1 MVGDVGARQMN
12 GTNIISAVLLIG
24 LLQTTQ
30 AAVDSMPLIQYSWGG
45 GLSNIKSADLRIH
58 DTGKVLVKCVKQEQ
72 KPLEYE
78 FTLDGDEVAALI
90 SLVQIVK
97 FFDQPTNDTSFA
109 TDVGES
115 SLTVSLGNNRRTLNY
130 RFRPELDPLTQAL
143 WKLIQQ
149 GIVTAELQTNGDT
162 YQAMVAS
169 SSRLVGSK
177 VYCPRLLVDP
187 LKKEN
192 ARCQDRQKLE
202 WGLTGLAWLVTED
215 QWLGFVSSQLT
226 DARAGRK
233 ALLLGVL
240 GSHPFYGNIPDTHAH
255 ILLPLL
261 TSLLD
266 SFTGTKGPI
275 EPKTDES
282 LGIVCQFIG
291 SKKYDRSLPTLFKL
305 RQVHGDSVAGGWAGW
320 AIESITA
327 EKKKPQ
333 PESGHVRK

>member
-1 MVGDVGARQMN
+1 MK
-12 GTNIISAVLLIG
+12 GTNIIAAVLLMG
-24 LLQTTQ
+24 LLLTSQ

-45 GLSNIKSADLRIH
+45 GLSNIRTADLRVD

-72 KPLEYE
+72 EQSPLQYE
-78 FTLDGDEVAALI
+78 FTLDGDELAALT

-109 TDVGES
+109 TDVGEF
-115 SLTVSLGNNRRTLNY
+115 SLTVSLGNKRHTLNY

-149 GIVTAELQTNGDT
+149 GIVTAELQSNGDT

-187 LKKEN
+187 LKREIAN
-192 ARCQDRQKLE
+192 CQDRQKLE

-215 QWLGFVSSQLT
+215 QWLGFVSSQLI
-226 DARAGRK
+226 DAAAARK
-233 ALLLGVL
+233 ALLLGLL
-240 GSHPFYGNIPDTHAH
+240 GSHPFYGNIPDTHAL

-261 TSLLD
+261 TAVLD
-266 SFTGTKGPI
+266 SFTETKGKI
-275 EPKTDES
+275 EP
-282 LGIVCQFIG
+282 
-291 SKKYDRSLPTLFKL
+291 
-305 RQVHGDSVAGGWAGW
+305 
-320 AIESITA
+320 
-327 EKKKPQ
+327 
-333 PESGHVRK
+333 